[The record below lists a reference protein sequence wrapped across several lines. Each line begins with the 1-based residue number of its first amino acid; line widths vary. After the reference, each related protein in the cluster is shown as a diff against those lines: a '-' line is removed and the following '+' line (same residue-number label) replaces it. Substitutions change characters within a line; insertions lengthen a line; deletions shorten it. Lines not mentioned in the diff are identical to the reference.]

1 MIEIQPVTVESAIRH
16 QQAVTNATHLLS
28 CADYLIQA
36 LPEDVQELP
45 VMADLTVLLEKVG
58 SEISAARVKF
68 ESADRP
74 QQEAPWRKTQEQQP
88 QEFPDAIVIG
98 GRRYVPAEMA

>member
-1 MIEIQPVTVESAIRH
+1 MIEIQPVSFDAAIAH
-16 QQAVTNATHLLS
+16 QRAVTNATHLLS

-58 SEISAARVKF
+58 SEIEAARVKF
-68 ESADRP
+68 ESAEKP
-74 QQEAPWRKTQEQQP
+74 APVAT
-88 QEFPDAIVIG
+88 AALG
-98 GRRYVPAEMA
+98 